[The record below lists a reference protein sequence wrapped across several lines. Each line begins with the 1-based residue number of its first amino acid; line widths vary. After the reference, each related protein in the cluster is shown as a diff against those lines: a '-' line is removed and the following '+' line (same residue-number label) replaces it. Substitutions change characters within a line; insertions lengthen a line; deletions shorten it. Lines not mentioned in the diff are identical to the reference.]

1 MKTRLLLCFFVAVFV
16 FGIKTNNAYATPG
29 GRTLSALPVKTNLYA
44 IAFNSNFIADTIAV
58 VPYLRLQLYKDAI
71 NNDDT
76 YIGFGPGFS
85 TKYVVNEDARYMAG
99 QGEEGLCSISGDNV
113 PLAINKLPFPGQ
125 QGLTIGLKVSA
136 RADGAYSLNM
146 TQEVDIPQVYEI
158 WLRDAYKK
166 DSLDMKLTRTYAFN
180 IIKADTNT
188 YGAKRFSLVIRQ
200 AAAPPSLTVQLLT
213 FTAQKANNGAQIDW
227 TTSDEQNATGFTV
240 ERSIDKGATFIEI
253 DTIMSGNVG
262 SYSFLDKDPPADE
275 DIYRLKMKD
284 VNGVVTYSEAVT
296 LAYQSL
302 NPTVAAITNNISI
315 YPNPVSS
322 VINMVVNQNGGGTAA
337 GPKQTVN
344 SITPLAQGPSGTPL
358 LYDIKIINITG
369 MVIKATTSPQPSW
382 REDISGLTPGAY
394 IIQVTNNSNK
404 SIVGKSRFVKL

>member
-1 MKTRLLLCFFVAVFV
+1 MKTRLLLCFIVAALV

-29 GRTLSALPVKTNLYA
+29 SRTLSALPVKTNIYA
-44 IAFNSNFIADTIAV
+44 IELNSNFFADTIAV

-85 TKYVVNEDARYMAG
+85 TKYIVNEDARYMTG
-99 QGEEGLCSISGDNV
+99 QGEDGLCSISSDNV

-125 QGLTIGLKVSA
+125 QSLAIGLKVSA
-136 RADGAYSLNM
+136 TADGAYSLNM
-146 TQEVDIPQVYEI
+146 TQEVDIPQVYEV
-158 WLRDAYKK
+158 WLMDAYKK

-200 AAAPPSLTVQLLT
+200 AAPPALTVQLLT

-227 TTSDEQNATGFTV
+227 TASDEQNATGFTV
-240 ERSIDKGATFIEI
+240 ERSIDKRATFVEI
-253 DTIMSGNVG
+253 STIMSSNVG
-262 SYSFLDKDPPADE
+262 SYSFLDRNPPADE

-302 NPTVAAITNNISI
+302 NPTVAAIANNISI

-322 VINMVVNQNGGGTAA
+322 VINMVVNQNDGGTAA
-337 GPKQTVN
+337 GPKQTVS
-344 SITPLAQGPSGTPL
+344 SITPLVPAPSDAPL

-369 MVIKATTSPQPSW
+369 VVIKATTSQQPSW